1 MSHPRVGGNI
11 QDLITRAF
19 CGVLGAV
26 WGGLAYG
33 ADNGNPYVMAV
44 FAAIYMIPMIYR
56 FTQSS
61 HPRSG
66 VVGCI
71 SFVVVSL
78 SAKTADGLPSIVQIA
93 WTRGVAFVVGVVAAV
108 IVNWVLWPFVAR
120 HELRKA
126 LSSMLIYSSII
137 YRGVVAKYVYYE
149 KGEEPGKEDIER
161 SGSFQDS
168 ANLPPSL
175 TQLQKCLKVVSVKVS
190 SESAN

>member
-1 MSHPRVGGNI
+1 MVGCLRVDYDASQVRSVLLSHPNFLELTFTYRVGGNF
-11 QDLITRAF
+11 QDLVTRAL
-19 CGVLGAV
+19 CCVLGAV

-33 ADNGNPYVMAV
+33 AGNGNPYVMAV

-56 FTQSS
+56 FTQSN

-66 VVGCI
+66 IVGCI

-78 SAKTADGLPSIVQIA
+78 SAKAAHGLPSVVQIV

-108 IVNWVLWPFVAR
+108 IVNWMLWPFVAR

-126 LSSMLIYSSII
+126 LSAMLIYSSII

-149 KGEEPGKEDIER
+149 KGEEPITEDIER
-161 SGSFQDS
+161 SG
-168 ANLPPSL
+168 
-175 TQLQKCLKVVSVKVS
+175 
-190 SESAN
+190 